1 MTSLRKPALIAAF
14 SVSLCLVPAASLADD
29 NPNNLPDCNF
39 SAGIPP
45 AAGLTDAQAIDMY
58 YNPDNYTYLTIC
70 DPTVDFGVILPPNLQ
85 ALIPVVNVGT
95 QKYDPLAAPE
105 DSPTPSPTPSP
116 TQTPAVLSAATSS
129 APAAPML
136 PDTGSSE
143 SAALIALSAGTV
155 AGFARLKLS
164 QLRNK

>member
-1 MTSLRKPALIAAF
+1 MTSFRKPALVAAF
-14 SVSLCLVPAASLADD
+14 SVALCLVPAISLADN

-39 SAGIPP
+39 SDGIPA

-105 DSPTPSPTPSP
+105 ASSTPSPMQSP
-116 TQTPAVLSAATSS
+116 AILSAATGPT
-129 APAAPML
+129 PATPML
-136 PDTGSSE
+136 PDTGAGD
-143 SAALIALSAGTV
+143 AAGLFALCAGTA
-155 AGFARLKLS
+155 AGFARLKHS
-164 QLRNK
+164 QIRNK